1 MLKKKKIIA
10 WEKWESAIGLD
21 EEVDEDTVEEE
32 EINYENTLPQAEQII
47 KQTNLITMTPMG
59 TMPIPPYKPEN
70 FNFWM
75 GYTNFDI
82 TPQIKNIV
90 ESTEGV
96 EILDIF
102 TRYRMRIGIGKV
114 FTHGEV
120 MHKINSAVSGY
131 FRGDICQ
138 TDQEVK

>member
-102 TRYRMRIGIGKV
+102 TRYRMRIGIGK
-114 FTHGEV
+114 
-120 MHKINSAVSGY
+120 
-131 FRGDICQ
+131 
-138 TDQEVK
+138 